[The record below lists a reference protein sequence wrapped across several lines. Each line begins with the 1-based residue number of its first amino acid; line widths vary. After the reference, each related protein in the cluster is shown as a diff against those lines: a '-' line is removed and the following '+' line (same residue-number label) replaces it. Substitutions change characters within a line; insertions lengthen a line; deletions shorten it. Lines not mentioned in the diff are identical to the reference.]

1 MILLVPRMKFRVFL
15 TLFAL
20 AASSGLLPAASGPAA
35 TRAPISP
42 DKVIVLFDGKTVKDL
57 SQFYRWLGPLGRDN
71 DPNQVFTVVDR
82 VDGAPAI
89 RVSGQDWGGIVT
101 HQDYANYKLVLEFR
115 WGSVTWGSRQ
125 DRARNSGILLHCVGE
140 DGNYKQDFK
149 GNWVSSIE
157 YEILEG
163 RMGDIILVGGFVRN
177 SPDKIISRLTMTQS
191 TERVW
196 DPNGTPKDFVTGMGH
211 LHWRHWDPEFKD
223 VLGFR
228 GRRDLD
234 TPVGQWNLAE
244 AIADGDKLVYF
255 FNGEKVMEGT
265 KAWPSHGRILFQSE
279 GAEIFFRR
287 IELHPLKK

>member
-1 MILLVPRMKFRVFL
+1 MKFRAFL
-15 TLFAL
+15 ALFAL
-20 AASSGLLPAASGPAA
+20 VASGGLLVAASSPATA
-35 TRAPISP
+35 TAPIVP

-57 SQFYRWLGPLGRDN
+57 SQFYRWLGPLGKDN

-101 HQDYANYKLVLEFR
+101 PQDYANYKLVVEFR
-115 WGSVTWGSRQ
+115 WGSITWGSRQ

-149 GNWVSSIE
+149 GHWVSSIE

-177 SPDKIISRLTMTQS
+177 STEKIVSRLTMTQS
-191 TERVW
+191 TERIW

-211 LHWRHWDPEFKD
+211 LHWRYWDPEFKD

-228 GRRDLD
+228 GPRDLD
-234 TPVGQWNLAE
+234 KPVGQWNLAE
-244 AIADGDKLVYF
+244 AIADGDKLVYY